1 MSQTGQTSQTDSR
14 PLDGHATGRAPEPT
28 DAPGNPLNDTT
39 TPLVRTLT
47 VTIFLQWL
55 GATAIVPMLPIYIRR
70 LGGSDTLA
78 GVVMAAFFAAGV
90 VSQYPVGR
98 LADRIGRRPVL
109 VAGLLTYGAAS
120 FSFLAPVGPAAAVG
134 LRAVQG
140 LGAGAAAVASL
151 AMIAGAVPS
160 ERRGR
165 AFAAVYGGEIAGM
178 AVGPLVGSIA
188 GVAHMSAMFVAS
200 GSVSL
205 AACVPALRLREEAA
219 TPHRPVTGVTDRIPR
234 ASEQPRLTRV
244 RLNRAMTGAFVT
256 AGALGLASGVYD
268 ICWTL
273 LLVSRGATGWEI
285 GISWTLFAVPFLVA
299 ARPSGWLADHMDRRV
314 LVVAGVG
321 LSAVFCASYPFLA
334 SVSALVVLG
343 ALEALGFAACLP
355 AVQSLL
361 TEGTSAEEA
370 GRVQGIFATC
380 QTAFTA
386 VAAAGAGA
394 AFAVARWLPFV
405 TVAALA
411 VLGLVAVVIIWRSVP
426 GRVRPAGAGHSEPV
440 PGPRPVWGESI
451 QLGVP
456 GGPGSSED
464 IGRRTAVQEVQ

>member
-1 MSQTGQTSQTDSR
+1 MSQTEAR
-14 PLDGHATGRAPEPT
+14 WFDGPPTGPAVGGAVEPT
-28 DAPGNPLNDTT
+28 GPKGDASASLI
-39 TPLVRTLT
+39 RTLT

-55 GATAIVPMLPIYIRR
+55 GATAIVPMLPIYIRH
-70 LGGSDTLA
+70 LGGSDALA
-78 GVVMAAFFAAGV
+78 GMVMAAFFAAGV

-109 VAGLLTYGAAS
+109 VGGLVIYGVAS
-120 FSFLAPVGPAAAVG
+120 LSFLAPVGPGAAVG
-134 LRAVQG
+134 LRALQG
-140 LGAGAAAVASL
+140 LGAGGAAVASL
-151 AMIAGAVPS
+151 AMIAGSVPS

-188 GVAHMSAMFVAS
+188 GVAHMSAMFIAS
-200 GSVSL
+200 GAVSF
-205 AACVPALRLREEAA
+205 AACVPALRLTEVARSAPAPTVSPPDEPA
-219 TPHRPVTGVTDRIPR
+219 TTSPR
-234 ASEQPRLTRV
+234 TRLAPV
-244 RLNRAMTGAFVT
+244 RLNRAMAGAFVT

-321 LSAVFCASYPFLA
+321 VSAIFCASYPFLT
-334 SVSALVVLG
+334 SVGALIILG
-343 ALEALGFAACLP
+343 AFEALGFAACLP

-361 TEGTSAEEA
+361 TQGSSPEEA

-380 QTAFTA
+380 QTGFTA

-411 VLGLVAVVIIWRSVP
+411 GFGLVAVVVIWRRVP
-426 GRVRPAGAGHSEPV
+426 GRVNPGAAPAADSRAGPH
-440 PGPRPVWGESI
+440 PVWGESI
-451 QLGVP
+451 QLGMA
-456 GGPGSSED
+456 GAAGSSEV
-464 IGRRTAVQEVQ
+464 IGVSEEVQ

>member
-1 MSQTGQTSQTDSR
+1 MSQTDSR
-14 PLDGHATGRAPEPT
+14 PLDGPSTGPAAGHT
-28 DAPGNPLNDTT
+28 AAPGSPVGDPT

-47 VTIFLQWL
+47 ITIFLQWL

-90 VSQYPVGR
+90 VSQYPAGR
-98 LADRIGRRPVL
+98 LADRIGRRRVL

-120 FSFLAPVGPAAAVG
+120 LSFLAPVGPAATIG

-140 LGAGAAAVASL
+140 LGAGAATVASL
-151 AMIAGAVPS
+151 AMIAGSVPS

-165 AFAAVYGGEIAGM
+165 AFAAIYGGEIAGM

-200 GSVSL
+200 GTASF
-205 AACVPALRLREEAA
+205 AACVPALRLREGAPTA
-219 TPHRPVTGVTDRIPR
+219 HRPTGRVAGRIRR
-234 ASEQPRLTRV
+234 ASERPRLARLH
-244 RLNRAMTGAFVT
+244 LNRAMAGAFVT

-273 LLVSRGATGWEI
+273 LLVSRGATSWEI

-299 ARPSGWLADHMDRRV
+299 ARPSGWLADHMDRRA
-314 LVVAGVG
+314 LVIAGVG
-321 LSAVFCASYPFLA
+321 LSAVFCASYPFFT

-361 TEGTSAEEA
+361 TEGSSAEES

-380 QTAFTA
+380 ETAFTA
-386 VAAAGAGA
+386 VAATGGGA

-405 TVAALA
+405 TVAALV
-411 VLGLVAVVIIWRSVP
+411 VLGLLAVAIIWRPVH
-426 GRVRPAGAGHSEPV
+426 GRVQGVGADPAEPV
-440 PGPRPVWGESI
+440 AGPRPVWGESI
-451 QLGVP
+451 QLGVA
-456 GGPGSSED
+456 GAPGSSEVMGLSTD
-464 IGRRTAVQEVQ
+464 AQ